1 MHLTIV
7 LCGFCTIHGN
17 YVKICVVDK
26 MNALQRQENLQLQF
40 VAEITIFNPHQLV
53 FLDETGIVSMLH
65 TNSFD

>member
-26 MNALQRQENLQLQF
+26 MNCSAASRESS
-40 VAEITIFNPHQLV
+40 ITIR
-53 FLDETGIVSMLH
+53 G
-65 TNSFD
+65 